1 MKRVI
6 PCLDVRDGRVVKGVS
21 FGGLRGATL
30 HGHDL
35 DLARAE
41 AHAVPVPVI
50 ASGGVGTL
58 EHLADRLTLGEADA
72 ALAAGIFHFG
82 TRSIAATKQYL
93 AERGIPVRHA
103 LPGEAA

>member
-6 PCLDVRDGRVVKGVS
+6 PCPDVRDGRVDKGVS
-21 FGGLRGATL
+21 FAGLRDATL

-35 DLARAE
+35 DLSRAE
-41 AHAVPVPVI
+41 ARAVPVPVI
-50 ASGGVGTL
+50 ASGGVGRL

-72 ALAAGIFHFG
+72 ALAASTFHFG
-82 TRSIAATKQYL
+82 TCSIAATKQYF
-93 AERGIPVRHA
+93 AERDIPVRHA